1 MVQDAVDH
9 QPLHLDPKAEVF
21 LLQLG
26 VHGVLVLPLH
36 ALVLLAV
43 TKVDGR
49 RLVHVVLPL
58 VVSEHHLAVKL
69 ELRERKEKKN
79 KKTRRSEKG
88 FSRRSSETPS
98 FPTHLQLRDPGAVPI
113 RHVGPLGEELPLR
126 APCQRG
132 GIGGVG
138 REVRRAG
145 HRCGGGSVAPPPCE
159 DLLDLPLHWRTLQG
173 RRNTSVMT
181 VCLKPKDRFLYFQ
194 SIGCELNTF
203 EDETRDVRKQT

>member
-1 MVQDAVDH
+1 MDH

-43 TKVDGR
+43 AEVDGR

-58 VVSEHHLAVKL
+58 VVPEHHLAVKL
-69 ELRERKEKKN
+69 ELRER
-79 KKTRRSEKG
+79 RRGEVRRD
-88 FSRRSSETPS
+88 FPCRSSETPG
-98 FPTHLQLRDPGAVPI
+98 FPTHLQLCDPGAVPV

-138 REVRRAG
+138 REVWRAG
-145 HRCGGGSVAPPPCE
+145 DWCGGRSVAPPPRE
-159 DLLDLPLHWRTLQG
+159 DLLDLPLHWRTLQD
-173 RRNTSVMT
+173 RKNLSVMAS
-181 VCLKPKDRFLYFQ
+181 LFLSQAF
-194 SIGCELNTF
+194 
-203 EDETRDVRKQT
+203 